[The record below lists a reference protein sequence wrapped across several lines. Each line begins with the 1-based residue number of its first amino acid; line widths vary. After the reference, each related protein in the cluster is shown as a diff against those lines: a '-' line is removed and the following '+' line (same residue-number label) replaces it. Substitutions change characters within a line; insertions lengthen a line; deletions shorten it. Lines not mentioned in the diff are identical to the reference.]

1 MPIPSGTYAITGPI
15 LDISGGLLTPTAA
28 LAAAGVVTV
37 RGGKVRRVNSAG
49 DGWEEV
55 PGHVIAAT
63 EPAARFEGLLWYDT
77 ATKVLK
83 HYNGSAFAPVS
94 SVTSSGDVA
103 DLSITTAKLAANAV
117 TTEKI
122 ETNAVTKNKI
132 QSDAVGEHELSISSV
147 TQDKLRD
154 DAVTQRKIADNAVG
168 SGELRDDAVDTDAI
182 VDDAVTSDK
191 LASNSVTNDAIAD
204 DAVAQDQLATNSVTT
219 DAIADDSAT
228 PAKLD
233 ADDANKQD
241 LFLTRLNALRRDL
254 NNIAT
259 LSASGQRA
267 ALSGLG
273 AILEGGRPAPSA
285 NYAGRVWIDGTND
298 QAHICRNDPEYT
310 TAVQGGF
317 YGATIPSTV
326 QVGEYVEDLTAP
338 IIANE
343 WAYTFG
349 DNHFW
354 VGTPGTGLSFYF
366 GQTDEHTVLGQLAT
380 SGNVGEWLGQS
391 DWDGT
396 AQTRLPTDALPT
408 LRDYFFWNNRTR
420 SIRQFNRANYQPA
433 GSPID
438 HWKWFPVSTI
448 AANISIFDGR
458 DGNLPSLPSDG
469 SKNSW
474 IGVANDGLWFVEKR
488 TEFTAAGS
496 VASWADWTHSSSSP
510 TRVYKGAFNGDT
522 PESVSGA
529 TLGDFYYNHR
539 DRTWR
544 SYQVVDFISIPGGI
558 WGEMHSTD
566 SGWPPSFIGD
576 FDNQA
581 DAIASAHLHDI
592 QAGASFT
599 AYTGTKVQQ
608 ASTYV
613 VPQGANYSVHWRFL
627 PVNHL
632 SSGDVSAS
640 DDYVAT
646 LAFSVATGGVV
657 SLIAGMHGGG
667 NVTATGANLLASLVG
682 PTFTGAAKA
691 VTAAVGTDTTQ
702 IATTAFV
709 AAEIVDLA
717 AAPLDSP
724 VFTGTPTSPTPLA
737 TGGELEIA
745 TKKYVDDNAGGALAD
760 DAVTTAK
767 IKDLN
772 VTTAKLAANSVTKIK
787 MADNAVSTAE
797 IEDDSVSAD
806 KIKNGAVT
814 RFKIADDSVHPDK
827 LLAVT
832 ADQKTAI
839 RTRIAAAG
847 LANPVFT
854 GVPQA
859 PHPMANGLVSQVAT
873 VRYVNEQATAGAGL
887 GDPTTILVRP
897 TAATQQGA
905 VAGVGATEVTL
916 TEVLVK
922 GRLLEFIVTDTSTD
936 GHIESIGYLMSDAIL
951 ALTAIASAGTPHAGG
966 SDEDSIAIKL
976 HQPGNVG
983 YSHTSLRIWRS
994 GDSSGMKIWAHSGR
1008 DASIRL
1014 SIKAYDLTGG
1024 GSGGA
1029 TGAGG
1034 GTSGS
1039 STTVNTRRLQLILHQ
1054 WGATKPADP
1063 TQVWGATGWS
1073 GVIDGNA
1080 ASSWVEDEPTVVP
1093 AGTHWIALANAYSG
1107 DAGTTWVQYA
1117 WSVFSVGA
1125 GYLAEQYSED
1135 ASSWHT
1141 TRTDY
1146 DFWMRLRRPDGT
1158 WTGSIALRA
1167 VPWQPILD
1175 WADVYRPNYD
1185 ANATV
1190 SWKFGINLVDL
1201 LTYNDLVLD
1210 ARFFY
1215 YINGPPDEFSSVAR
1229 AIIPFGP
1236 VNKDGALGTYTP
1248 STQLRW
1254 QTLPQD
1260 FVLTDWTS
1268 TVPARVARRL
1278 GVFRAVLD
1286 RDNGLS
1292 VVLGESARSTPDDIA
1307 YQRATIC
1314 FGLQT
1319 SSTGAYNSTIN
1330 AVAIHVPVGTQA
1342 YSRTQI
1348 RIMGR

>member
-15 LDISGGLLTPTAA
+15 LDISGGLLTPSLT
-28 LAAAGVVTV
+28 LRDTGVVTL
-37 RGGKVRRVNSAG
+37 RGGKIRRVNSAG
-49 DGWEEV
+49 DGWEDV

-77 ATKVLK
+77 TTKTLK

-94 SVTSSGDVA
+94 GTTSSGA
-103 DLSITTAKLAANAV
+103 LSDGSVTTAKLAANAV
-117 TTEKI
+117 TAAKLADSSVDVDALVDASVTTSKLG
-122 ETNAVTKNKI
+122 ADSVTKEK
-132 QSDAVGEHELSISSV
+132 
-147 TQDKLRD
+147 
-154 DAVTQRKIADNAVG
+154 
-168 SGELRDDAVDTDAI
+168 
-182 VDDAVTSDK
+182 
-191 LASNSVTNDAIAD
+191 IAD
-204 DAVAQDQLATNSVTT
+204 DAVEAAAIKDGEVGTAALADSSVSSAKLQLLAVSSPYIGDEAVTAGKIGEGAVQEAKITGSAVTT
-219 DAIADDSAT
+219 
-228 PAKLD
+228 AKLHDDAVTPPKID
-233 ADDANKQD
+233 ADNEDKQN

-254 NNIAT
+254 DNIAT
-259 LSASGQRA
+259 LSTSEQRT

-273 AILEGGRPAPSA
+273 ALLEGGRPIPSA
-285 NYAGRVWIDGTND
+285 DYAGRVWIDGTND

-343 WAYTFG
+343 WAYTYG

-354 VGTPGTGLSFYF
+354 VGTSGTGNSYYF

-391 DWDGT
+391 DWDGE

-420 SIRQFNRANYQPA
+420 TIRQFNRANYSPA
-433 GSPID
+433 GSPLD
-438 HWKWFPVSTI
+438 HWKWEPVTTI
-448 AANISIFDGR
+448 AANISIFDAR
-458 DGNLPSLPSDG
+458 DGNLPSLPIDG
-469 SKNSW
+469 TKNSW
-474 IGVANDGLWFVEKR
+474 IGVSNDGLWFVEKR
-488 TEFTAAGS
+488 AEFTAAGS
-496 VASWADWTHSSSSP
+496 VGSWANWTHTSSSP
-510 TRVYKGAFNGDT
+510 TRVYKGAFNGDA

-576 FDNQA
+576 FGNQT
-581 DAIASAHLHDI
+581 DAISSAHLHDI

-599 AYTGTKVQQ
+599 AYTGSHVQQ
-608 ASTYV
+608 ATAYA

-632 SSGDVSAS
+632 SSGDVTAQ
-640 DDYVAT
+640 DEYLT
-646 LAFSVATGGVV
+646 GLAFSVAAGGVV
-657 SLIAGMHGGG
+657 SLVAGMHGGG
-667 NVTATGANLLASLVG
+667 NVTATGANLLAPLAA

-691 VTAAVGTDTTQ
+691 VTAAVGTDSTQ

-709 AAEIVDLA
+709 AAEISDQG
-717 AAPLDSP
+717 AAPLASP
-724 VFTGTPTSPTPLA
+724 SFTGTPTVPALEA
-737 TGGELEIA
+737 TDGDTQIA
-745 TKKYVDDNAGGALAD
+745 TKKYVDDNSFTLGD
-760 DAVTTAK
+760 DDVTTAK

-772 VTTAKLAANSVTKIK
+772 VTTAKLANDSVTPGKLD
-787 MADNAVSTAE
+787 ADNDTKKGLLRAE
-797 IEDDSVSAD
+797 
-806 KIKNGAVT
+806 
-814 RFKIADDSVHPDK
+814 
-827 LLAVT
+827 
-832 ADQKTAI
+832 
-839 RTRIAAAG
+839 IAAAP
-847 LANPVFT
+847 LDDPVFT

-859 PHPMANGLVSQVAT
+859 PHPMANGLVAQIAT
-873 VRYVNEQATAGAGL
+873 VRYVNEQAGAGGGGL
-887 GDPTTILVRP
+887 GDA
-897 TAATQQGA
+897 TALISHATGA
-905 VAGVGATEVTL
+905 DYTFSTPEGFTL
-916 TEVLVK
+916 SETLVK
-922 GRLLEFIVTDTSTD
+922 GKLLEFVIED
-936 GHIESIGYLMSDAIL
+936 GSNASSKIKSVAYVMSDRIL
-951 ALTAIASAGTPHAGG
+951 SMTVPTGTLTQSYAGDRIVLKTQQDGNHLFGH
-966 SDEDSIAIKL
+966 DSL
-976 HQPGNVG
+976 H
-983 YSHTSLRIWRS
+983 IWR
-994 GDSSGMKIWAHSGR
+994 GTTDNQIYLSSGRGESSRVQINS
-1008 DASIRL
+1008 
-1014 SIKAYDLTGG
+1014 YDLTSAGG
-1024 GSGGA
+1024 GGGA
-1029 TGAGG
+1029 TGAGSA
-1034 GTSGS
+1034 TGS

-1054 WGATKPADP
+1054 WGATQPADP
-1063 TQVWGATGWS
+1063 TQVWESSGWTGT
-1073 GVIDGNA
+1073 IDGDA
-1080 ASSWVEDEPTVVP
+1080 TSSWVEDEPSTTP

-1107 DAGTTWVQYA
+1107 DDGSTWTQYA

-1135 ASSWHT
+1135 ASSWHA

-1158 WTGSIALRA
+1158 WTGSIALKA

-1175 WADVYRPNYD
+1175 WADVYRPNYQ

-1190 SWKFGINLVDL
+1190 AWKFGINTVDL

-1215 YINGPPDEFSSVAR
+1215 YINGPPDQFSSVAR

-1236 VNKDGALGTYTP
+1236 VNKDGVLGAFTP
-1248 STQLRW
+1248 STELRW

-1292 VVLGESARSTPDDIA
+1292 VVLGESARSTPDDQA